1 MLGEGANCKLIA
13 WAKELDNL
21 SYGWCDAIRVGF
33 PQLMNLD
40 DIRAMSST
48 TKPATANNSSAI
60 DTHTPKGNSAVAP
73 GEIAIGVV
81 IGRASEHFDFF
92 VFGIAC
98 VLVFPKVFFPFVDT
112 LEGMLYG
119 FAIFSMAFIARPFG
133 TALFMNIQRR
143 WGRSVKLTTS
153 LFLLGTATAGIA
165 FLPGYNT
172 LGGASIFLL
181 AMFRVLQGFALGGS
195 WDGLPSLLV
204 LNAPKSKRS
213 WYGMIGQLG
222 APIGFLIAN
231 LLFLYLINSV
241 SSEDFQAWAW
251 RYPFFVAFAINVVA
265 LFARLR
271 LVLTEEYTLALEESE
286 LEPISTR
293 EMLDKQGPNIFLG
306 AFAALASYALFHIV
320 TIFPLSWIL
329 LGESQLI
336 GNVLIIQVF
345 GACIGIV
352 ATIASGVIADRIGK
366 RTTVSLM
373 AILIGIFALFAPLL
387 MSGTPA
393 MQDAFILIGFAL
405 LGISYGQASGTVTAN
420 FERRFRYA
428 GAALTSDFAWL
439 FGAAF
444 APLIALGLSVH
455 FGLVAVSL
463 YLISAVFCTL
473 LALRINKHLEASD

>member
-1 MLGEGANCKLIA
+1 T
-13 WAKELDNL
+13 
-21 SYGWCDAIRVGF
+21 
-33 PQLMNLD
+33 
-40 DIRAMSST
+40 SST
-48 TKPATANNSSAI
+48 KSNTTSGSSA
-60 DTHTPKGNSAVAP
+60 TEMQVPAGHTAVAP

-98 VLVFPKVFFPFVDT
+98 VLVFPSVFFPFVST

-143 WGRSVKLTTS
+143 WGRSVKLTTA
-153 LFLLGTATAGIA
+153 LLLLGTATAGIA
-165 FLPGYNT
+165 FLPSYNT
-172 LGGASIFLL
+172 LGGASILLL
-181 AMFRVLQGFALGGS
+181 ALFRILQGVALGGS

-204 LNAPKSKRS
+204 LNSPKSKRS
-213 WYGMIGQLG
+213 WYAMIGQLG

-241 SSEDFQAWAW
+241 NSEDFQAWAW

-271 LVLTEEYTLALEESE
+271 LVMTEEYTLALEESE

-293 EMLDKQGPNIFLG
+293 EMLDKQGPHIFLG

-336 GNVLIIQVF
+336 GNVLFIQVL
-345 GACIGIV
+345 GACICILG
-352 ATIASGVIADRIGK
+352 TMASGVIADRIGK
-366 RTTVSLM
+366 RTTISLM
-373 AILIGIFALFAPLL
+373 AVLIGIFALFAPML

-405 LGISYGQASGTVTAN
+405 LGVSYGQASGIVTGN
-420 FERRFRYA
+420 LEPRFRYS

-444 APLIALGLSVH
+444 APLIALGLSVY
-455 FGLVAVSL
+455 FGLIAVSF
-463 YLISAVFCTL
+463 YLLSGVLCTL
-473 LALRINKHLEASD
+473 LALRISKNMQATD